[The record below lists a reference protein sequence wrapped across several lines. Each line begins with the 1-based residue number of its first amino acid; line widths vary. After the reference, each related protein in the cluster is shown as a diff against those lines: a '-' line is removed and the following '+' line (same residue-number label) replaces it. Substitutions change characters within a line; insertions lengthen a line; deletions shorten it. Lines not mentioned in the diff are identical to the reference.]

1 METTDEGLSSFIELS
16 DDERISLYDQ
26 AVIPLFRGAGK
37 QLTDVSTHFGYRH
50 YSLHPTEWQS
60 AQVVDTLNKM
70 FKLFRGQYVHT
81 ALLNI
86 KDHPQV
92 LNSDRKIHL
101 QPKPQDLL
109 KIVEILARSLSQDD
123 NLYQQVNQFKVTSNS
138 AFLKSATSQPL
149 VVVYLMANADMDQ
162 LIASFVDKFAD
173 FTASGGIPR
182 FNQQHSPIVFSA
194 EGDGTLKDW
203 LKRYGELDRFYDA
216 HTNYSGLK
224 PQIEHFSP
232 TMADILK
239 RPIEESFASLFIK

>member
-1 METTDEGLSSFIELS
+1 MEDTESKPPFVELS
-16 DDERISLYDQ
+16 DDGRISLYDQ
-26 AVIPLFRGAGK
+26 AVIPLFQGADK
-37 QLTDVSTHFGYRH
+37 QLIDISTHFGYRH
-50 YSLHPTEWQS
+50 YSLHPAEWQS
-60 AQVVDTLNKM
+60 AQVVNTLNKM

-92 LNSDRKIHL
+92 LNNDKKIHL

-109 KIVEILARSLSQDD
+109 KVVEILARSLSQDD
-123 NLYQQVNQFKVTSNS
+123 NLYKQVDQFKVNSSS

-149 VVVYLMANADMDQ
+149 VVVYLMANSDMDQ
-162 LIASFVDKFAD
+162 LIASFVDKFAG

-182 FNQQHSPIVFSA
+182 YNQQHGPIVFSA

-203 LKRYGELDRFYDA
+203 LKRYGELDRFYDPA
-216 HTNYSGLK
+216 TNHSKLK

-232 TMADILK
+232 TMADLLK
-239 RPIEESFASLFIK
+239 RPLEESFASLFIK